1 MNNHPFHLVD
11 QSPWPITTSMGLLTM
26 TAGMSMMFMK
36 NEYTLMTMGMLII
49 LMSAMQWWRDM
60 IRESTYQGLHTKK
73 VMTSM
78 KIGMILFILSE
89 IMFFMSFF
97 WTFFH
102 SSLSP
107 AIEIGMQWPPN
118 SIKTF
123 NPMDMP
129 LLNTMILLTSG
140 LSITWA
146 HNTLLM
152 KNWTATM
159 QGIVITIM
167 LGIYFS
173 INQAM
178 EYLEASFCISDS
190 IYGSTFFLITGFHGI
205 HVIIGTMF
213 ITVMM
218 KRMMNMHF
226 STYHH
231 IGFES
236 AAWYWHFV
244 DVIWLFLYIS
254 VYWWGN

>member
-1 MNNHPFHLVD
+1 MNNHPYHLVD
-11 QSPWPITTSMGLLTM
+11 KSPWPITTSMGLLTLTTGLSLM
-26 TAGMSMMFMK
+26 LVK
-36 NEYTLMTMGMLII
+36 NELMVMNLGILITS
-49 LMSAMQWWRDM
+49 LSAMQWWRDV

-73 VMTSM
+73 VMLSM

-107 AIEIGMQWPPN
+107 AIEIGMQWPPK

-123 NPMDMP
+123 NPMNIP

-140 LSITWA
+140 MSITWA

-152 KNWTATM
+152 KNWTTTM
-159 QGIVITIM
+159 KGMVITTI
-167 LGIYFS
+167 LGIYFT
-173 INQAM
+173 IIQATEYM
-178 EYLEASFCISDS
+178 EAAFCISDS
-190 IYGSTFFLITGFHGI
+190 IYGSSFFLITGFHGI
-205 HVIIGTMF
+205 HVIIGTLF
-213 ITVMM
+213 IMVT
-218 KRMMNMHF
+218 MNRLKKLHF
-226 STYHH
+226 SSYHH

-244 DVIWLFLYIS
+244 DVVWLFLYIS
-254 VYWWGN
+254 IYWWGS